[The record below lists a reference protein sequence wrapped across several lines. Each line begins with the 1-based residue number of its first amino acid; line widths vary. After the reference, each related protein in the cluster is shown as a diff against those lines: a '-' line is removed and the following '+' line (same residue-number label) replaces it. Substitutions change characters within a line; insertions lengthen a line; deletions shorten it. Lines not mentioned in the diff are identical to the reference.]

1 MHCLTFLFI
10 PKVSMRIMMHC
21 WTLSCLILPYYTLLY
36 CFLLK
41 VMAEITEEEL
51 LELKNAFDVY
61 SKGSAEGMVD
71 LHGLGKLF
79 LSLGQK
85 LSEEELK
92 KMLTD
97 LGK

>member
-1 MHCLTFLFI
+1 MHCLTFNLF
-10 PKVSMRIMMHC
+10 PNYDP
-21 WTLSCLILPYYTLLY
+21 LLDLILPYLIYYTLLY

-51 LELKNAFDVY
+51 LELKDAFDVY

-79 LSLGQK
+79 LSLGEK

-92 KMLTD
+92 KMLAD
-97 LGK
+97 LGKYLF

>member
-1 MHCLTFLFI
+1 MLD
-10 PKVSMRIMMHC
+10 
-21 WTLSCLILPYYTLLY
+21 LILPYLVYYTLLHCH
-36 CFLLK
+36 CFLWK

-51 LELKNAFDVY
+51 LELKDAFDVY

-92 KMLTD
+92 KMLAD
-97 LGK
+97 LGKYLF

>member
-1 MHCLTFLFI
+1 
-10 PKVSMRIMMHC
+10 
-21 WTLSCLILPYYTLLY
+21 
-36 CFLLK
+36 
-41 VMAEITEEEL
+41 MAEITEEEL
-51 LELKNAFDVY
+51 LELKDAFDVY

-71 LHGLGKLF
+71 LHELGKLF

-97 LGK
+97 LRIFWRKKGRVNLWLFL